1 MILSTSTLIRQAS
14 RLLHPPLSAR
24 KWNDAMREA
33 REDLAMDRK
42 QKLGR
47 GRGGDTA
54 PPRLSSSGFRSLA
67 TLLRQRV
74 RADEVGSQKLFSL
87 ACPDKYMWR
96 AFRVLEVL
104 VN

>member
-1 MILSTSTLIRQAS
+1 
-14 RLLHPPLSAR
+14 
-24 KWNDAMREA
+24 MREA

-42 QKLGR
+42 QKL

-74 RADEVGSQKLFSL
+74 RADEVSAQPFGRVVMEVWRVF
-87 ACPDKYMWR
+87 ACTRYR
-96 AFRVLEVL
+96 YRVLPP
-104 VN
+104 

>member
-1 MILSTSTLIRQAS
+1 MQITYN
-14 RLLHPPLSAR
+14 SAR

-42 QKLGR
+42 QRL
-47 GRGGDTA
+47 GRGGDAA

-74 RADEVGSQKLFSL
+74 RADEVG
-87 ACPDKYMWR
+87 A
-96 AFRVLEVL
+96 
-104 VN
+104 

>member
-1 MILSTSTLIRQAS
+1 
-14 RLLHPPLSAR
+14 
-24 KWNDAMREA
+24 MREA

-42 QKLGR
+42 QKL

-74 RADEVGSQKLFSL
+74 RADEVCTWPFL
-87 ACPDKYMWR
+87 ACSDEGR
-96 AFRVLEVL
+96 HGGRVLRVRYRYGI
-104 VN
+104 